1 VICEFCSRETVER
14 KVRRMH
20 WYNKHLYIVENVP
33 AQVCKTCG
41 ERFYHAQV
49 LDEIDRL
56 RDSDH
61 EVMEKIEVEVVAL

>member
-1 VICEFCSRETVER
+1 MICEFCSGETIER

-20 WYNKHLYIVENVP
+20 WYNKQLYIVENVP

-56 RDSDH
+56 LDSDH
-61 EVMEKIEVEVVAL
+61 EVMERIEVEVVAL

>member
-1 VICEFCSRETVER
+1 
-14 KVRRMH
+14 
-20 WYNKHLYIVENVP
+20 VENVP

-56 RDSDH
+56 LDSDH

>member
-1 VICEFCSRETVER
+1 MTCEFCGDEIVER
-14 KVRRMH
+14 KVRRLH
-20 WYNKHLYIVENVP
+20 WHNKQLYIVENVP

-56 RDSDH
+56 LDSDH

>member
-1 VICEFCSRETVER
+1 MICEFCSVETVER

-20 WYNKHLYIVENVP
+20 WYNKQLYIVENVP

-56 RDSDH
+56 LDSDH